1 MPVEHIATR
10 LAAAGLL
17 TAAGALAIGANQLS
31 ALADHLQSA
40 VHKDALRDS
49 IDTDYKADQAE
60 AASRAESDEY
70 PLRPAGDER

>member
-1 MPVEHIATR
+1 
-10 LAAAGLL
+10 
-17 TAAGALAIGANQLS
+17 
-31 ALADHLQSA
+31 

-70 PLRPAGDER
+70 PLRPAGDERS